1 MSLLAESPLSKE
13 RILGM
18 LPVLAGLLEKWS
30 EYTVEERDAALEHY
44 VASANY
50 VVRVTVQDNSADFV
64 IARRGERPIITLR
77 RFGWGLEQSD
87 NRLTALIPVTAEE
100 MLALE
105 TRCGATRRMPV
116 KAAFSLWLKL
126 DTLSRTGKR
135 EDLFGSSERFGDILG
150 PVWSAAMLKLD
161 VMFEV

>member
-1 MSLLAESPLSKE
+1 MNLLAESPVSKE

-18 LPVLAGLLEKWS
+18 LPLMTGLLEKWS
-30 EYTVEERDAALEHY
+30 GYEVEEREDALEHY
-44 VASANY
+44 VASTNY
-50 VVRVTVQDNSADFV
+50 AVRVTIQDKSADFV
-64 IARRGERPIITLR
+64 IVQRGERPVITLR
-77 RFGWGLEQSD
+77 RFGWGLEQSER
-87 NRLTALIPVTAEE
+87 RLTALIPVTADE

-105 TRCGATRRMPV
+105 ARCGATRRMSV
-116 KAAFSLWLKL
+116 KEAFSLWLKL